1 MHIAG
6 IFCPLTK
13 AFDCMNHKI
22 LLAKLHF
29 YGIKGICEEWFR
41 YCSTNRR
48 QKAEAKSPNITK
60 NPFSNWGT
68 LKLGIPPRIKDQF
81 QSIAHNIHYDLP
93 LRINSSSETIFFAD
107 DTSNS
112 SSSGNFSTLQKK
124 IFRIMAGAQ
133 HRTTCK
139 SLLKQLDILPL
150 PCQYILPLT
159 NINVNIQEHVSKN

>member
-81 QSIAHNIHYDLP
+81 
-93 LRINSSSETIFFAD
+93 
-107 DTSNS
+107 
-112 SSSGNFSTLQKK
+112 
-124 IFRIMAGAQ
+124 
-133 HRTTCK
+133 
-139 SLLKQLDILPL
+139 
-150 PCQYILPLT
+150 
-159 NINVNIQEHVSKN
+159 